1 MYQRVANSV
10 TPALKHALKN
20 LGLDPLDM
28 GGGST
33 AVFKAIEPPREWGL
47 TFILPKLS
55 KTGKLPELAKELSS
69 LGTLPEIVERCE
81 AEGIYLN
88 LYFSPSLACSQ
99 VLRDY
104 LSFSRTGDA
113 LSTLFQAE
121 KPRERVMIEFSQPNT
136 HKEFHVGHLRNVLLG
151 NALANLYEFFGH
163 PVVRANYYGDHGI
176 HVAKTLWALKKFH
189 RSQIPKDEEPALFLA
204 KLYSEAEKIL
214 REKEGTDEAK
224 QIEREHLQI
233 LAELSDESSE
243 TYALWLKTRDF
254 CLQEFRRIYAELGV
268 NFDVEFYESEM
279 EKKGKAIVEEL
290 LEKKV
295 AKRETKGQYAG
306 TVFVDFADERFS
318 APHLGKMVLIRS
330 DGTSLYQTKELALA
344 KEKFTRSFTASDG
357 SLGGIDIS
365 LYVVGSEQKLY
376 FQQLFKILSGWGF
389 PQAKNCKH
397 IAYELV
403 QLSTGK
409 MSSREGTVIAYRDFI
424 NEAISRAK
432 QITEERGIS
441 TDKENVAR
449 MVAVGAVKYAF
460 LKVGTDKTI
469 VFDWDTALSFD
480 GNAGPYIQY
489 AHARARKLIRDFH
502 PARVTENILPGQHAP
517 LPEEIFLCRVLAD
530 FPDKAR
536 LAFKEHSPA
545 ILCNY
550 LYDLTKAFTAFYDA
564 CPVLSA
570 PEPLRTYRQVLVFVF
585 DLVLSLVAGRILGIE
600 LPDEM

>member
-1 MYQRVANSV
+1 MYQKVANSV
-10 TPALKHALKN
+10 TPALKQALNN
-20 LGLDPLDM
+20 LGLEPLDLRD
-28 GGGST
+28 GVS
-33 AVFKAIEPPREWGL
+33 AVFRPIDPPREWGL
-47 TFILPKLS
+47 AFVLPRLS
-55 KTGKLPELAKELSS
+55 KIGKLPELANELSN
-69 LGTLPEIVERCE
+69 LGILPPIVERCE
-81 AEGIYLN
+81 AEGVYLN
-88 LYFSPSLACSQ
+88 LYFSSRLACSQ
-99 VLRDY
+99 VLSDY
-104 LSFSRTGDA
+104 LSFHRTGDA
-113 LSTLFQAE
+113 LTALFQE
-121 KPRERVMIEFSQPNT
+121 QKPSQRVMIEFSQPNT

-151 NALANLYEFFGH
+151 NAIANLYEFLGY

-176 HVAKTLWALKKFH
+176 HVAKTLWALKKLYGSQFPAEEE
-189 RSQIPKDEEPALFLA
+189 RSAFLA
-204 KLYSEAEKIL
+204 RLYSEAEKIL
-214 REKEGTDEAK
+214 REKEGTEEARR
-224 QIEREHLQI
+224 IEREQLQI
-233 LAELSDESSE
+233 LAELGDESSD
-243 TYALWLKTRDF
+243 TYALWLQTRDI
-254 CLQEFRRIYAELGV
+254 CLSEFRRIYAELGV
-268 NFDVEFYESEM
+268 RFDVEFFESEM

-290 LEKKV
+290 VEKGV
-295 AKRETKGQYAG
+295 AKREAEGQYAG
-306 TVFVDFADERFS
+306 TIFVDFADERFN

-357 SLGGIDIS
+357 STGGIDIS

-409 MSSREGTVIAYRDFI
+409 MSSREGTVVAYRDFI
-424 NEAISRAK
+424 EEAVSRATK
-432 QITEERGIS
+432 ITQERGIS
-441 TDKENVAR
+441 SDKQNVAR
-449 MVAVGAVKYAF
+449 QVAFGAVKYAF
-460 LKVGTDKTI
+460 LKVGTEKTI

-489 AHARARKLIRDFH
+489 AHARARKLILGFE
-502 PARVTENILPGQHAP
+502 PPYGEP
-517 LPEEIFLCRVLAD
+517 IFLSDYEPLAEEVSLCRALAG
-530 FPDKAR
+530 FPDKVK
-536 LAFKEHSPA
+536 LAFVEHSPS

-570 PEPLRTYRQVLVFVF
+570 PDPLRTYRQVLVFVF